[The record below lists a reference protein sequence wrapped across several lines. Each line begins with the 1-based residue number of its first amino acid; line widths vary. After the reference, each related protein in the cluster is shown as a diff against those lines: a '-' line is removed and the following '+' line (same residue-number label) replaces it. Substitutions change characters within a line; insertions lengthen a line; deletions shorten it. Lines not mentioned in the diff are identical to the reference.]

1 MDDVITID
9 SDQPK
14 ITKKDDKFDFAVPAE
29 SMAKSI
35 LACDYPDGFVFGIE
49 GEWGSGKTSFI
60 NMVCESLLEQSPE
73 FKIIEFKPWL
83 HSSHENLI
91 AAYFKLLRENAEDI
105 FGDNNDIKEIL
116 GHVIDIFTPA
126 VGAVVNLATAGV
138 WGKSVEMIMDLS
150 SEKLKQ
156 PPTLESQ
163 YNEIKKILR
172 EAREKND
179 DKRPILV
186 VIDDLDRLDSD
197 EIKIMLKL
205 VKSVGNLP
213 NVIYILAYN
222 RDYIKKAIDK
232 DMPQFLEKIVQLP
245 IPIPKPT
252 QNKLTTILT
261 DYELKDFFN
270 NINRNSIRWQE
281 IIEAGIYYYI
291 KNPRNISLL
300 ANTIK
305 FRFSAINKN
314 LDTIEL
320 FALEALRLFD
330 TELWEWIKNNKNS
343 VVGENDY
350 NLSQR
355 NKKTS
360 KQDLEKSLSLPTPL
374 SQNQKIM
381 LIRLFPRLSASIDII
396 SYGTIEPY
404 HEVMRDKTIKIDSIA
419 KESVYDTYFAQYPD
433 KSDVSEADI
442 NDFLKNSQDK
452 EKTIKTLQ
460 TWINRQ
466 DARGN
471 SKIARFLDLLNF
483 ELENNPD
490 HKPDKMLLSA
500 LIDVCD
506 DINSLKRSSVFTS
519 MPLHW
524 QLLYSFRLLFEKI
537 GKKETNAFLQ
547 DICNDEARIS
557 ATTFLLYSVGYDMGK
572 IENDDDTDEKI
583 FLIEEA
589 DWEPLTK
596 IIAPHIKSAFL
607 TGAVGDFAKVI
618 FAEFLAAHIFG
629 NKVVKDMF
637 KTAYKKSEKYVIKT
651 VKENTRYVTTG
662 SGNSGYEFA
671 TGNYKEPLEPY
682 IMDEYAKK
690 VDLKEQDE
698 DTRAALTVFLDGIQK
713 HRDVYKNSVF

>member
-1 MDDVITID
+1 MDNVITID

-14 ITKKDDKFDFAVPAE
+14 TTKKDDKFDFAVPAE

-60 NMVCESLLEQSPE
+60 NMVCESLLKQSPE

-91 AAYFKLLRENAEDI
+91 AAYFKILRENSGDI

-126 VGAVVNLATAGV
+126 VGAVVNLATAGM
-138 WGKSVEMIMDLS
+138 WGKSVERVMDLS

-163 YNEIKKILR
+163 YNKIKEILR

-305 FRFSAINKN
+305 FRFSAISKN

-343 VVGENDY
+343 VVGEHDY
-350 NLSQR
+350 NLSKR

-374 SQNQKIM
+374 SQNQKII

-396 SYGTIEPY
+396 SYSTIEPY

-442 NDFLKNSQDK
+442 NDFLKNSPNK

-460 TWINRQ
+460 TWINRR

-471 SKIARFLDLLNF
+471 SKIANFLDLLNF
-483 ELENNPD
+483 NLENNSNQE
-490 HKPDKMLLSA
+490 PDKMLLSA

-506 DINSLKRSSVFTS
+506 DINLLKRPSVFTS

-537 GKKETNAFLQ
+537 GKQETNAFLQ

-557 ATTFLLYSVGYDMGK
+557 AATFLLYRVGHDMGK
-572 IENDDDTDEKI
+572 IGNDDDTDKKI

-596 IIAPHIKSAFL
+596 IIAPHIKSAFS
-607 TGAVGDFAKVI
+607 TGTVGDFAKVI

-629 NKVVKDMF
+629 NKAVKDMF
-637 KTAYKKSEKYVIKT
+637 KTAYKKSDPYVIKT
-651 VKENTRYVTTG
+651 VKEHLRYVITEDG
-662 SGNSGYEFA
+662 DSGYEFA
-671 TGNYKEPLEPY
+671 TENYKEPLEPY

-698 DTRAALTVFLDGIQK
+698 DTREALTVFLDGIQK
-713 HRDVYKNSVF
+713 HRDVYKNSVY